1 MKSSKL
7 FIKILITLLT
17 TMLIPFVA
25 IFSMFFLTEKMSQD
39 LVMRSSERVLDQF
52 FAVVDNTM
60 SDAFYTAQRISN
72 NKICQDY
79 AYFAVTQPEK
89 NTYQAIAV
97 CNKLFEDVFVYYPV
111 DDKIAS
117 GANGTA
123 DADTY
128 FTGQYTNGEYDRA
141 AFHEILEMDIYRP
154 HVFSMGEHLCI
165 GMRMPFLGSHMRD
178 CMVVIVLKP
187 QFVSDLMLKK
197 V

>member
-39 LVMRSSERVLDQF
+39 LVMHSSERVLGQF

-97 CNKLFEDVFVYYPV
+97 CNELFEEMGTLYHDVFVYYPV

-141 AFHEILEMDIYRP
+141 AFHEILEMDI
-154 HVFSMGEHLCI
+154 
-165 GMRMPFLGSHMRD
+165 
-178 CMVVIVLKP
+178 
-187 QFVSDLMLKK
+187 
-197 V
+197 